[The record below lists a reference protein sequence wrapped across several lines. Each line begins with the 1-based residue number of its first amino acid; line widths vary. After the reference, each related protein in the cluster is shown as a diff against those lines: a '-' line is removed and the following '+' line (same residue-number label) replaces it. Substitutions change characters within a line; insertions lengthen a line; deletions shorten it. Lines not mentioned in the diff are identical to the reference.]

1 MNSFEFH
8 CAHPDHLIST
18 DTPPSSICGASNHE
32 LCGVGAI
39 KRRSE
44 CARCV
49 ASTPDIVEVLALHRC
64 PAITRWCEKMDGVN
78 FVTQEEAT
86 FNRALVVLYAAEPDL
101 HRLPRAVFDCI
112 AASMPV
118 QMISYGEFHV
128 ASNDFRV
135 AFSQADPDP
144 QRRAETLAVY
154 QRHAA
159 SHPFWQY
166 DPAFYGE
173 RALRESYFFDDEE
186 FFALPIAREVFL
198 PSNAH
203 RQMRVVVGLDGYVLH
218 VTAHRIVGEP
228 RFSDAE
234 RDRMQVLRGH
244 IVRIYRQALERTAAT
259 LTPAERLDFHSPDLS
274 RRQRDVA
281 LLLAAG
287 KSNEAI
293 ARALNISL
301 DTVKSHL
308 RAVYAKLGVDD
319 RFGAGL
325 AIHRRP
331 PFAHMPPMWNLPG
344 SHWAPDG
351 TIRAEE

>member
-1 MNSFEFH
+1 MSRK
-8 CAHPDHLIST
+8 L
-18 DTPPSSICGASNHE
+18 
-32 LCGVGAI
+32 
-39 KRRSE
+39 
-44 CARCV
+44 RCR
-49 ASTPDIVEVLALHRC
+49 PGIVKVLTVRRC
-64 PAITRWCEKMDGVN
+64 PTITRWCEKMDGVN
-78 FVTQEEAT
+78 FVTQEEAAL
-86 FNRALVVLYAAEPDL
+86 NRALVALYAAEPDL
-101 HRLPRAVFDCI
+101 HRLPSAVFDGI
-112 AASMPV
+112 AATMPV
-118 QMISYGEFHV
+118 QMISYGEFHA

-135 AFSQADPDP
+135 AFSQVDPDP
-144 QRRAETLAVY
+144 QRRASTLAAY
-154 QRHAA
+154 QRLAG

-173 RALRESYFFDDEE
+173 RALRESDFFDDEE
-186 FFALPIAREVFL
+186 FFALPIAKEVFL
-198 PSNAH
+198 PAGAH
-203 RQMRVVVGLDGYVLH
+203 RQMRVVVGFDGYVLH
-218 VTAHRIVGEP
+218 VTAHRVVGEP
-228 RFSDAE
+228 PFSDAE

-244 IVRIYRQALERTAAT
+244 IVRIYRQALERTATT
-259 LTPAERLDFHSPDLS
+259 LTPAERLDFHSPGLS

-331 PFAHMPPMWNLPG
+331 PFARMPPMWSLPG

-351 TIRAEE
+351 TIHVEE

>member
-1 MNSFEFH
+1 MEDVTFF
-8 CAHPDHLIST
+8 
-18 DTPPSSICGASNHE
+18 TPE
-32 LCGVGAI
+32 
-39 KRRSE
+39 
-44 CARCV
+44 
-49 ASTPDIVEVLALHRC
+49 D
-64 PAITRWCEKMDGVN
+64 
-78 FVTQEEAT
+78 AT
-86 FNRALVVLYAAEPDL
+86 FDRNLVALYAAEPDL
-101 HRLPRAVFDCI
+101 HRLPQAVFDCI
-112 AASMPV
+112 AAVLPT
-118 QMISYGEFHV
+118 QMISYGEFH
-128 ASNDFRV
+128 ATSGDFRV

-144 QRRAETLAVY
+144 QRRASTLAAY

-173 RALRESYFFDDEE
+173 RALRESDFFDDEE
-186 FFALPIAREVFL
+186 FFALPIAKEVFL
-198 PSNAH
+198 PAQAH
-203 RQMRVVVGLDGYVLH
+203 RQMRVVVGFDGYVLH
-218 VTAHRIVGEP
+218 VTAHRIVGGP
-228 RFSDAE
+228 PFSDAE

-244 IVRIYRQALERTAAT
+244 IVRIYRHALERTAAT
-259 LTPAERLDFHSPDLS
+259 LTPAQRLDFHSPDLS

-319 RFGAGL
+319 RLGAGL

-331 PFAHMPPMWNLPG
+331 PFERMPPMWSLPG
-344 SHWAPDG
+344 SHWAPG
-351 TIRAEE
+351 GIAAPGLAPALSQRAP